1 MKQDLPGDFFSH
13 NPQTYVLFLHA
24 QHFFGALIFHITNSF
39 NHASIELCFIT
50 WLMSNWTG
58 DIGTEAL
65 KCQA

>member
-13 NPQTYVLFLHA
+13 NPQTHILFLHG
-24 QHFFGALIFHITNSF
+24 QHFFGTLIFHITNSF
-39 NHASIELCFIT
+39 NHASIEQCFIT
-50 WLMSNWTG
+50 WLMSSRTG